1 MIVTITLIR
10 LLFKSNKH
18 ELISDQARGEDATCM
33 LFDRNLKERVTLKH
47 CKSSYEMLILTYI
60 GNKFLQNKNSII
72 LKMALLGTA
81 DEKVCQI

>member
-47 CKSSYEMLILTYI
+47 CK
-60 GNKFLQNKNSII
+60 
-72 LKMALLGTA
+72 
-81 DEKVCQI
+81 